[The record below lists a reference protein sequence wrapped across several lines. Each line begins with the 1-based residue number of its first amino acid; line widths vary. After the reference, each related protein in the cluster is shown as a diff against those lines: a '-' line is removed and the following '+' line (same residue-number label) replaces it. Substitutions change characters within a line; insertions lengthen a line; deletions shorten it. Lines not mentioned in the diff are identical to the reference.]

1 MSAVRRDPI
10 KVAVIEDT
18 PALGKLVQ
26 RIVDSMDGIQT
37 FGVWENAE
45 DGLKGIEK
53 NGGPDVVLMDISLP
67 GMSGIEATARVKEKH
82 PEMDVIML
90 TVYDDNDKIFDALK
104 AGASGY
110 LLKNASPDDLCRAIF
125 DVRAGGAPMSAEIA
139 RLVVE
144 AFHRPAGN
152 KNSEVFNLSKRET
165 EIVELVAKGLAN
177 KEIAADLGIS
187 VETVRVHLK
196 HIYEKLHVRSR
207 TEAAMKYRDSLEQ
220 APWSK

>member
-1 MSAVRRDPI
+1 MSTVARDPI

-45 DGLKGIEK
+45 DGLKAIE

-67 GMSGIEATARVKEKH
+67 GMSGIEATARLKEKQ
-82 PEMDVIML
+82 PEVDVIML
-90 TVYDDNDKIFDALK
+90 TVFDDNDKIFDALQ

-144 AFHRPAGN
+144 AFHRPTS
-152 KNSEVFNLSKRET
+152 SESIQAFNLSKRET
-165 EIVELVAKGLAN
+165 EIVQLVAKGMAN
-177 KEIAADLGIS
+177 KEIAADLTIS

-207 TEAAMKYRDSLEQ
+207 TEAAMKYRDSLERP
-220 APWSK
+220 PWSK

>member
-1 MSAVRRDPI
+1 MSAANRDPI

-18 PALGKLVQ
+18 PALGKRVR

-45 DGLKGIEK
+45 DGLKAIDKGP
-53 NGGPDVVLMDISLP
+53 PDVVLMDISLP
-67 GMSGIEATARVKEKH
+67 GMDGITATAKLKEKH
-82 PEMDVIML
+82 PDVEVIML

-110 LLKNASPDDLCRAIF
+110 LLKQASPDELCRAIF
-125 DVRAGGAPMSAEIA
+125 DVHAGGAPMSAEIA
-139 RLVVE
+139 RLVVK
-144 AFHRPAGN
+144 AFHRPTSN
-152 KNSEVFNLSKRET
+152 KNTEAFNLTKRET
-165 EIVELVAKGLAN
+165 EIVQLVAKGLAN
-177 KEIAADLGIS
+177 KEVAADLTIG

-207 TEAAMKYRDSLEQ
+207 TEAAMKYRDSLERQ
-220 APWSK
+220 PWNK

>member
-1 MSAVRRDPI
+1 MSAVRREPI

-26 RIVDSMDGIQT
+26 RIVDNMDGIQT
-37 FGVWENAE
+37 FGVWESAE